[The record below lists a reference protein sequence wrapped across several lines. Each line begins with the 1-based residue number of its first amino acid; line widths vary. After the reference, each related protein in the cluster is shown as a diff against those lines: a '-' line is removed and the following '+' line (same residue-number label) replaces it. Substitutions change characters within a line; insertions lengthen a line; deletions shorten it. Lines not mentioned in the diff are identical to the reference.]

1 MAKTRKPNRINRR
14 DYARGIVTDTSP
26 YETPVIFSNDGLYL
40 NTKNDA
46 VSNPVFKFLLD
57 TLVLGDSG
65 SFTIPFTYKIRKN
78 SLEFRRLS
86 LIHPLSQWK
95 ATNFYKNYQQLIIH
109 YCSKS
114 PASIR
119 SPLRVASTFYTKSA
133 WENINQYKTGR
144 ITEARVDGFSK
155 HSPSFFSY
163 RGYDRLYKF
172 FDSKDFFNL
181 EKRFFVLKTLDVSK
195 CFDSIYTHSLSWA
208 LKDKPFTKKHVTVDA
223 TFAQQFDGLMQHIN
237 HKETNGIVIGPELCR
252 IYAELIFQA
261 IDLQTIKR
269 LEEGKR
275 KLVFDVDYSFRRY
288 VDDVFIFA
296 DDNETARAI
305 YDCYSDALTSFNLHA
320 NTVKSIHIS
329 RPFVTLKSRITR
341 ELSLLANGFLDKFLE
356 DSGDRHSLR
365 PKKIHNQWKLIRSFI
380 SQIKSLCSY
389 NNVNYDEVSSYLIS
403 VFTERVKKLANVQS
417 DIGANDE
424 AELYRDASLVLL
436 EVIYFLYVV
445 SPSVSASYKL
455 TTAIIILTRFGEK
468 YFGAGSETIK
478 QRIFEL
484 SEQLLMGRNVSKVAE
499 VAHFLPLESINILLA
514 MRELGNDY
522 LLPEKVI
529 NSLFNKRD
537 DLSYFDIVSC
547 LFYIRDDARY
557 AKVLLGIV
565 KKANNKLRDLSDI
578 KVDAEKAHLL
588 TDLLSCPFV
597 KDVEKRRWIDRLY
610 TQLRATSPNASDV
623 NDFLSHGCNK
633 FWFVNWKEVDLLNLL
648 EKKELKQAY

>member
-1 MAKTRKPNRINRR
+1 MAKTRKLNRINRR
-14 DYARGIVTDTSP
+14 DYARALVTDTSP

-40 NTKNDA
+40 NAKNNTDL
-46 VSNPVFKFLLD
+46 SPVFNFLLE
-57 TLVLGDSG
+57 TLVLGDPG
-65 SFTIPFTYKIRKN
+65 FFTIPFSYKIRKN

-95 ATNFYKNYQQLIIH
+95 ATNFYRKYQELIIH

-144 ITEARVDGFSK
+144 VTEARTDGFSK

-172 FDSKDFFNL
+172 FDSKRFFDL
-181 EKRFFVLKTLDVSK
+181 EKRFFVLLTLDVSK

-208 LKDKPFTKKHVTVDA
+208 LKDKPFTKKNVTVDA

-237 HKETNGIVIGPELCR
+237 HKETNGIVIGPELSR

-269 LEEGKR
+269 LEEGQR

-296 DDNETARAI
+296 NDNETARAI

-320 NTVKSIHIS
+320 NTAKSIHIP

-356 DSGDRHSLR
+356 DSGDRQSLR
-365 PKKIHNQWKLIRSFI
+365 PKKIHNQWKLIHSFI

-389 NNVNYDEVSSYLIS
+389 NEVNYDEVSAYLIA
-403 VFTERVKKLANVQS
+403 VFTERIKKLANIQS
-417 DIGANDE
+417 DIGGNDE

-436 EVIYFLYVV
+436 EVIYFLYAV

-455 TTAIIILTRFGEK
+455 TTAIIILTRFGDK
-468 YFGAGSETIK
+468 YFGVGSETIK

-484 SEQLLMGRNVSKVAE
+484 SEHLLVGRNVSKFAE
-499 VAHFLPLESINILLA
+499 VAHFLSLESINILLA

-529 NSLFNKRD
+529 NNLFNRRD

-547 LFYIRDDARY
+547 LFYIRDDTRY
-557 AKVLLGIV
+557 AKVLKGIIGT
-565 KKANNKLRDLSDI
+565 ANNKLRDLSDI
-578 KVDAEKAHLL
+578 RVDTEKAHLL

-597 KDVEKRRWIDRLY
+597 HDAEKVRWINRLY
-610 TQLRATSPNASDV
+610 SHLNKPSPSASDV
-623 NDFLSHGCNK
+623 NNFLSQEQNK
-633 FWFVNWKEVDLLNLL
+633 FWFVNWREVDLLNIL